1 MTLYDDMKISK
12 ELTQGQMAPKIENNQ
27 AKNLKYIL
35 SLPPYQFI
43 TKHIEHIL
51 NQYSAGCSEDVY
63 QLKRLYNIISK
74 DLNRDINDMLRLV
87 EIEDD
92 LVKLIEAT
100 DNRIFYRK
108 LFFPSIFINNEFKF
122 DNWIIKG
129 ILVEECVTDF
139 AGNATRPENLEKNDY
154 VIFVSIINPS
164 TNEFWNLTFF
174 LVDKTLHKRDKDYD
188 PIAVQ
193 KYIRN
198 IVCNIVDTV
207 DGNDEDLDIVTIE
220 SSKDQNEKRIKKGK
234 VPFPTKI
241 YIRSKGEFKKY
252 AQKFNTACEDNEKRK
267 LGHKFLVRGH
277 WMKFRAERYIRR
289 KGERTWIKPFWKGEG
304 VVISKDY
311 KLVQSEKN

>member
-1 MTLYDDMKISK
+1 MT
-12 ELTQGQMAPKIENNQ
+12 PKIENQ

-43 TKHIEHIL
+43 TKHIDNVL
-51 NQYSAGCSEDVY
+51 NEYSTSKYSEADTY
-63 QLKRLYNIISK
+63 QLKRLYSIISK
-74 DLNRDINDMLRLV
+74 DLNRDINEMLRLV

-122 DNWIIKG
+122 GDWIIKG
-129 ILVEECVTDF
+129 ILVEECITDF
-139 AGNATRPENLEKNDY
+139 AGNATRPSDKNLEKNDY
-154 VIFVSIINPS
+154 VIFVTLINPS

-174 LVDKTLHKRDKDYD
+174 LVDTTLYKKYKDCD
-188 PIAVQ
+188 PKAAQ

-198 IVCNIVDTV
+198 IICNMVDTV
-207 DGNDEDLDIVTIE
+207 DGNDEDLDIVIIE
-220 SSKDQNEKRIKKGK
+220 TSKEQNDKRIKKGK

-241 YIRSKGEFKKY
+241 YIRAKGEFKRY
-252 AQKFNTACEDNEKRK
+252 VQKFNIACEDNEKLK

-289 KGERTWIKPFWKGEG
+289 KGERAWVKPFWKGEG

-311 KLVQSEKN
+311 KLIQSEKNEYVPL

>member
-1 MTLYDDMKISK
+1 MTL
-12 ELTQGQMAPKIENNQ
+12 QIENQ

-43 TKHIEHIL
+43 TKHIDNIL
-51 NQYSAGCSEDVY
+51 NKYSMTMYSEDDVY

-74 DLNRDINDMLRLV
+74 DLNRDINEMLRLV

-92 LVKLIEAT
+92 LIRLIEAT

-129 ILVEECVTDF
+129 ILVEECITDF
-139 AGNATRPENLEKNDY
+139 AGNAIRPSDENLEKNDY
-154 VIFVSIINPS
+154 IIFVTIINPS

-188 PIAVQ
+188 PKGIQ

-198 IVCNIVDTV
+198 IICNMVDAV

-220 SSKDQNEKRIKKGK
+220 TSKEHNDKRIRKGK

-241 YIRSKGEFKKY
+241 YIRAKGEFKKY
-252 AQKFNTACEDNEKRK
+252 VQKFNIACEDNEKRK

-277 WMKFRAERYIRR
+277 WMKFRAERYIRK
-289 KGERTWIKPFWKGEG
+289 KGERTWVKPFWKGEG

-311 KLVQSEKN
+311 KLVQSEKNEYMLP